1 MRSTVAGAA
10 FEARGT
16 GAVSALARAGSDATV
31 SDTAVWRTGS
41 VNVKVLPD
49 PGSLSTQSLPP

>member
-10 FEARGT
+10 FDGWAS
-16 GAVSALARAGSDATV
+16 GAVSGLVRAGSDPAA

-41 VNVKVLPD
+41 VKVKVLPD
-49 PGSLSTQSLPP
+49 PGSLSTQRLPP